1 VLFLF
6 LFALLG
12 FATQQEERAAV
23 VKEAGFLQRGKKHPH
38 AGRFRNRGKVYSAAL
53 FSAPKHTGVK

>member
-12 FATQQEERAAV
+12 FATQQEERAVV
-23 VKEAGFLQRGKKHPH
+23 VKEAGFLQRGKK
-38 AGRFRNRGKVYSAAL
+38 NT
-53 FSAPKHTGVK
+53 HTLDGLGIAEKYIARHYFLHRSTPG

>member
-23 VKEAGFLQRGKKHPH
+23 VKEAGFLQRGKKTPT
-38 AGRFRNRGKVYSAAL
+38 RWTV
-53 FSAPKHTGVK
+53 

>member
-6 LFALLG
+6 VFALLG

-23 VKEAGFLQRGKKHPH
+23 VKEAGFLQRGK
-38 AGRFRNRGKVYSAAL
+38 NT
-53 FSAPKHTGVK
+53 HTLDDLGIAEKYTPWHYFLHRSTPG